1 MLTRRSLK
9 LARMAFAALAGLLIF
24 SAAKA
29 RGQGGVMLRLKSGDR
44 ISGVITS
51 ENTNH
56 VVLSNSW
63 APAITIPLNQI
74 VRREKVKLLPGSSIT
89 NPVAKAKVI
98 PPPKKEWS
106 GEVQAGTDLRYGA
119 NEGSIVYGRF
129 KLNYQQAYKWNSK
142 KFFKN
147 FFDYSVEYGKTED
160 IISSDKMYG
169 SDKTAFDVGRRLYV
183 YNLMG
188 VGYDHVLKINL
199 NFEAGPGLGYHLF
212 STPTLTVDL
221 ESGMNYQAT
230 YQNDRNNLEDFYYRF
245 ADNVG
250 WKITKRL
257 NLTEKLEFFP
267 RLNLTNYRIRFEN
280 TLSYQLWKNISAN
293 FSILD
298 YYDTQPA
305 SGVDNNEL
313 ELRSSIGPKF

>member
-1 MLTRRSLK
+1 MFTRRSFES
-9 LARMAFAALAGLLIF
+9 ARVAFAALAGFLIF
-24 SAAKA
+24 AAVGA

-44 ISGVITS
+44 ISGIITS
-51 ENTNH
+51 EDTNR

-89 NPVAKAKVI
+89 NVVKVKAPP

-106 GEVQAGTDLRYGA
+106 GELQAGTDLRYGA
-119 NEGSIVYGRF
+119 NEGNIVYGRL
-129 KLNYQQAYKWNSK
+129 KLNYQQPYKWNSK

-160 IISSDKMYG
+160 VVSSDKMYG
-169 SDKTAFDVGRRLYV
+169 SDKTAFDVGRRIYV

-188 VGYDHVLKINL
+188 VGYDHVLKIDL

-212 STPTLTVDL
+212 STPVLTTDL
-221 ESGMNYQAT
+221 EFGMNYQAT
-230 YQNDRNNLEDFYYRF
+230 YQSDNRNLQDFFYRL

-257 NLTEKLEFFP
+257 SLTEKFEYFP
-267 RLNLTNYRIRFEN
+267 RVNLTNFRIRFEN
-280 TLSYQLWKNISAN
+280 TLSYLLWKNISAN

-298 YYDTQPA
+298 FYDTQPA
-305 SGVDNNEL
+305 PGIENNEL
-313 ELRSSIGPKF
+313 ELRSTIGLKF

>member
-1 MLTRRSLK
+1 
-9 LARMAFAALAGLLIF
+9 
-24 SAAKA
+24 
-29 RGQGGVMLRLKSGDR
+29 
-44 ISGVITS
+44 
-51 ENTNH
+51 
-56 VVLSNSW
+56 
-63 APAITIPLNQI
+63 
-74 VRREKVKLLPGSSIT
+74 
-89 NPVAKAKVI
+89 
-98 PPPKKEWS
+98 
-106 GEVQAGTDLRYGA
+106 
-119 NEGSIVYGRF
+119 
-129 KLNYQQAYKWNSK
+129 
-142 KFFKN
+142 
-147 FFDYSVEYGKTED
+147 
-160 IISSDKMYG
+160 
-169 SDKTAFDVGRRLYV
+169 
-183 YNLMG
+183 
-188 VGYDHVLKINL
+188 L

-313 ELRSSIGPKF
+313 ELRSSIGLKF